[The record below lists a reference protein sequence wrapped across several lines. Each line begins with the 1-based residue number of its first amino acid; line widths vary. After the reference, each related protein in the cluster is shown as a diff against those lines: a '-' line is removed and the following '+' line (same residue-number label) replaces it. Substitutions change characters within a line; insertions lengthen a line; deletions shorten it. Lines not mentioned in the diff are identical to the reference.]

1 MVEIEQ
7 DHDGY
12 SLLGNIQMFL
22 WDWIDTGG
30 CTIVIGS
37 TIEKFRLRIMTVFF
51 LLPLLAL
58 EGGRL

>member
-30 CTIVIGS
+30 CTVVIGS
-37 TIEKFRLRIMTVFF
+37 TIEKFRLRIMTVFSYY
-51 LLPLLAL
+51 LC
-58 EGGRL
+58 